1 LPCFLAKNRHTAIA
15 LDLVAERYGV
25 RPSELLRGSW
35 DDLQIDYAV
44 LVAAHTHRQQPNPEP
59 EKPRPV
65 DRSKYLSVRHLARS
79 A

>member
-1 LPCFLAKNRHTAIA
+1 
-15 LDLVAERYGV
+15 VAERYGL

-44 LVAAHTHRQQPNPEP
+44 LVAAHTHRQQSNPEP
-59 EKPRPV
+59 ERPQTV
-65 DRSKYLSVRHLARS
+65 DRSRFLSVRHLARS